1 MWSPF
6 LCDINWVT
14 FYLLHFAALLSF
26 PELESDQRAGLE
38 VTIDWD
44 ELFRLSAPPASL
56 PQDGD
61 DPLQELHL
69 RQVTAIR
76 GISDVAPLQTD
87 IRYIKVPGF
96 HQFCQ
101 LTFGYFPD
109 ILCDNT
115 LAEKGEEITEEK
127 EFCHDGENVEQ
138 LYSALLGVDTVNA
151 QFSPVIQCAMRS
163 ALSPVME

>member
-38 VTIDWD
+38 VTIDWA
-44 ELFRLSAPPASL
+44 ELFRLSALPTSL

-87 IRYIKVPGF
+87 IRYIMVPGF
-96 HQFCQ
+96 YQFC
-101 LTFGYFPD
+101 
-109 ILCDNT
+109 ILRR
-115 LAEKGEEITEEK
+115 LI
-127 EFCHDGENVEQ
+127 
-138 LYSALLGVDTVNA
+138 
-151 QFSPVIQCAMRS
+151 M
-163 ALSPVME
+163 

>member
-14 FYLLHFAALLSF
+14 FYLLHFATLLSF

-38 VTIDWD
+38 VTIDWA
-44 ELFRLSAPPASL
+44 ELFRLSALPTSL

-76 GISDVAPLQTD
+76 GISDVAPSQTH
-87 IRYIKVPGF
+87 IIYIKVSVF
-96 HQFCQ
+96 YQFC
-101 LTFGYFPD
+101 
-109 ILCDNT
+109 ILRR
-115 LAEKGEEITEEK
+115 LI
-127 EFCHDGENVEQ
+127 
-138 LYSALLGVDTVNA
+138 
-151 QFSPVIQCAMRS
+151 M
-163 ALSPVME
+163 

>member
-38 VTIDWD
+38 VTIDWA
-44 ELFRLSAPPASL
+44 ELFRLSALPTSL
-56 PQDGD
+56 PQDCD

-87 IRYIKVPGF
+87 IRYIKVPSF
-96 HQFCQ
+96 HQFCI
-101 LTFGYFPD
+101 LRRLIRHLLVTFL
-109 ILCDNT
+109 ISCVTT
-115 LAEKGEEITEEK
+115 LWLRK
-127 EFCHDGENVEQ
+127 V
-138 LYSALLGVDTVNA
+138 
-151 QFSPVIQCAMRS
+151 RR
-163 ALSPVME
+163 